1 MTISVEPA
9 ATPAEL
15 ATFLAI
21 GAEVHAGPWPDVA
34 TLEHELAT
42 EARTRF
48 LLASLDGVPVAT
60 GVGKPPSIGDALY
73 AMARVL
79 PGYRRRGIGA
89 AVLGALSR
97 HAETVG
103 RRSLLGR
110 VREDDEASRRF
121 VERRGFI
128 LVSRECPVALD
139 LTRFDDPPPEAPAG
153 VVIASLAERPDLVQ
167 AAYEVEVE
175 TIGDIPVGP
184 EAPTP
189 RSFAE
194 WRADTLDAPGALPAL
209 SLVALDGDDVVGW
222 SGIVAVGGEEG
233 VAENLL
239 TGVRRSA
246 RGRGIATALK
256 REQARRAK
264 EAGLRRIGTTND
276 EENAQMRAVN
286 ARLGFEAEPVWLLV
300 RGPLV
305 YAAKGPS

>member
-1 MTISVEPA
+1 MTRCTQWSACSP
-9 ATPAEL
+9 
-15 ATFLAI
+15 
-21 GAEVHAGPWPDVA
+21 
-34 TLEHELAT
+34 
-42 EARTRF
+42 
-48 LLASLDGVPVAT
+48 AT
-60 GVGKPPSIGDALY
+60 GSAGWGQRFS
-73 AMARVL
+73 R
-79 PGYRRRGIGA
+79 
-89 AVLGALSR
+89 ALSR
-97 HAETVG
+97 HAQTVG
-103 RRSLLGR
+103 RGSLLGR

-121 VERRGFI
+121 VERRGFV

-139 LTRFDDPPPEAPAG
+139 LTRFDGPSPEPPAG

-194 WRADTLDAPGALPAL
+194 WQAETIDAPGALPGL

-222 SGIVAVGGEEG
+222 SGLMAVGGEEG

-239 TGVRRSA
+239 TGVRRTA

-264 EAGLRRIGTTND
+264 AGRAPPDRDDERRGERADARRQRPARIRGRAGL
-276 EENAQMRAVN
+276 AARARAAAGV
-286 ARLGFEAEPVWLLV
+286 RLRPYPLV
-300 RGPLV
+300 R
-305 YAAKGPS
+305 